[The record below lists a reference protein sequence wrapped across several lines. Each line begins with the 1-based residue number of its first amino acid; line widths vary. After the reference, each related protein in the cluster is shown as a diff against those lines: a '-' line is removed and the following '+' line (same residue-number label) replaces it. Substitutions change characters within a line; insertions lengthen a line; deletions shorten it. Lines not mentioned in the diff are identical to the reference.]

1 MAKGAKSTTR
11 VKNARARTNNS
22 KAAQAQKLQNAAD
35 VANEAVKVTVVMEQP
50 AAAGKEAI
58 QEPAKQQTPS
68 TLGKSANECDYG
80 DALKHGKLTPEQLT
94 GISDE
99 MDKCDAKAE
108 AMLKDEQAQ
117 KAKAEAAKGDPE
129 QSADNED
136 VPEELYQEFLAFVS
150 DHPDALEDL
159 DLLVEAFGQA
169 DNEDEAEGKRY
180 MPLRIV
186 RLISRYMDVQ
196 DAKAT
201 PNQDRI
207 RNASQLAQKAFSPLF
222 TKLAQLSANVTEALN
237 CEDSVK
243 QLQLLVKAVSV
254 LPKIMEAL
262 DTFQQRYEVE
272 RKAASEIAHMA
283 DKLKQDVATLTR
295 WAFDCKTEAGKRVQK
310 AVKAVKAADADKA
323 AAAAAE
329 GSTTGTAGTGAPAD
343 GTDGANAPADG
354 TDGANAPAD
363 GAKASADGTDG
374 VKAPADGTDGA
385 NAPADGTDGAKAPA
399 DGTDGANPP
408 ADSTDGAKAPA
419 DGTDGANPP
428 ADSTDGAKAPADG
441 TNGANAP
448 DDGKSEKQAKRLRG
462 VDLSADEAQH
472 VRKSLAALLRD
483 GKFAIARKVYHELTD
498 AELICKNCGS
508 KMNRNG
514 WVLSGYTVKFI
525 PPKFEIEEHY
535 VQSAVCE
542 NCRKVRE
549 DGKRT
554 TVKASYANEKL
565 SNRSYL
571 TASLGSFLGAY
582 WGYYGIPKYRLQAM
596 TAMMGFRINSSTMG
610 VLLED
615 LRPWILPMY
624 NLLTELGLSER
635 LIIMDET
642 SWHAMVYLK
651 TKERRDC
658 RVFAF
663 VTDPKGGKPIRV
675 YLFKPDRKAEHIKA
689 LVNGRDLILVTDGY
703 QGYEDLEKVIHCLC
717 WAHLRRKFYDALPK
731 KAKNGLCTA
740 KIGFE
745 FCSHIILAD
754 SYLEERFNPDG
765 NLDPEKKATYRQ
777 MYIKPLVDKFF
788 LWCECVLEDKKG
800 NENLN
805 KAVKYGLNHKTGLC
819 QFLYVGLAPL
829 TSNLVENALRPI
841 ANLRKTIMHTGNDE
855 SSQLLMMY
863 ETLLQT
869 AAINN
874 LNPQAYLET
883 YLTRMLELGKA
894 PPKEELAKLLPW
906 AKEMQDN
913 VMHLD
918 LPEQKPE
925 SWSEEKI
932 AKHREMLY
940 SVMGYAYSSRTLQ
953 KRVTQEEWMHI
964 PWGEVP
970 ESASHE
976 EESTETAQ
984 EESPEAPE
992 EPSVTA

>member
-11 VKNARARTNNS
+11 ARNASARTNAS
-22 KAAQAQKLQNAAD
+22 KAKQAQKLQNAIDA
-35 VANEAVKVTVVMEQP
+35 ANEAVKVAVVVEQP
-50 AAAGKEAI
+50 AEAGKEVV

-68 TLGKSANECDYG
+68 ILGGSANECGYG
-80 DALKHGKLTPEQLT
+80 DALKHGKLTPDQLT

-99 MDKCDAKAE
+99 MDRCDAKAD

-129 QSADNED
+129 QSADYKD

-150 DHPDALEDL
+150 DHPDALYDM
-159 DLLVEAFGQA
+159 DLLLEAFGKA
-169 DNEDEAEGKRY
+169 DLEDEDKGKRY

-207 RNASQLAQKAFSPLF
+207 RNASELAQKAFTPLF
-222 TKLAQLSANVTEALN
+222 KKLTQLSANVTEALN

-243 QLQLLVKAVSV
+243 QLKLLVDAVSV

-262 DTFQQRYEVE
+262 DTFQQRHEVE
-272 RKAASEIAHMA
+272 RKAALEIAHVA
-283 DKLKQDVATLTR
+283 DKLKQDVATVTR
-295 WAFDCKTEAGKRVQK
+295 WAFDSKTEAGKRVRK
-310 AVKAVKAADADKA
+310 AVKAVQDADADKA
-323 AAAAAE
+323 AAAAAAAA
-329 GSTTGTAGTGAPAD
+329 GSTTGTEGNGAPVDGTDGAKAPADGTNGANAPTD
-343 GTDGANAPADG
+343 GTDGAN
-354 TDGANAPAD
+354 
-363 GAKASADGTDG
+363 
-374 VKAPADGTDGA
+374 APADGTDGA

-399 DGTDGANPP
+399 DGTNGAKAP
-408 ADSTDGAKAPA
+408 ADGTNGAKAPA
-419 DGTDGANPP
+419 DGTDGAKAP
-428 ADSTDGAKAPADG
+428 ANGTNGAKAPADG
-441 TNGANAP
+441 T
-448 DDGKSEKQAKRLRG
+448 DDSDGKSEEKAKRVRG
-462 VDLSADEAQH
+462 LDFSPEEAQH
-472 VRKSLAALLRD
+472 FRKSLATLLRN
-483 GKFAIARKVYHELTD
+483 GQLTVTRTTRHPLSD
-498 AELICKNCGS
+498 EQLICKVCGS
-508 KMNRNG
+508 KMKLNG
-514 WVLSGYTVKFI
+514 WVLSGYSVRFI
-525 PPKFEIEEHY
+525 PPRIEIEEHL
-535 VQSAVCE
+535 VQAAVCE

-554 TVKASYANEKL
+554 TIKASYADEKL

-582 WGYYGIPKYRLQAM
+582 WGYYGIPKYRLQTM
-596 TAMMGFRINSSTMG
+596 TEMMGFRINSSTMG

-624 NLLTELGLSER
+624 DLLTEKALSER
-635 LIIMDET
+635 LLIMDET
-642 SWHAMVYLK
+642 VWHAMIFLK
-651 TKERRDC
+651 TKERKDS

-663 VTDPKGGKPIRV
+663 VTDPKGGQPIRV

-689 LVNGRDLILVTDGY
+689 LVNGRNLTLVTDAY

-745 FCSHIILAD
+745 LCSHIILAD
-754 SYLEERFNPDG
+754 SYLEERFNQDG
-765 NLDPEKKATYRQ
+765 KLPPKTKAKKRR

-788 LWCECVLEDKKG
+788 LWCECVQADRKG

-805 KAVKYGLNHKTGLC
+805 KAVNYALNHRKGLC
-819 QFLYVGLAPL
+819 QFLYVGEAPL

-841 ANLRKTIMHTGNDE
+841 ATFRKTIMHTGNEE
-855 SSQLLMMY
+855 SSQLLMMF

-883 YLTRMLELGKA
+883 YLTRMPKLGKT

-906 AKEMQDN
+906 AQEMQDN

-925 SWSEEKI
+925 SWTEERI
-932 AKHREMLY
+932 AKHREMVN
-940 SVMGYAYSSRTLQ
+940 SVMGFAYSSRTLQ
-953 KRVTQEEWMHI
+953 KRVTQEEWMDI
-964 PWGEVP
+964 RWGEKPDKPASP
-970 ESASHE
+970 EAE
-976 EESTETAQ
+976 TTETAQ
-984 EESPEAPE
+984 GEAPE
-992 EPSVTA
+992 VPEELPVTV